1 MNRLSCLLLVAIRFL
16 LANDIQSVQTPI
28 TPQLSEELSRTSLES
43 FIRINIV
50 MKEQINSDIL
60 YSNVQSLSKA
70 NRRQFVINELKY
82 FAQNTQGDILNQ
94 LSTLENTGQVK
105 DVTSLWITN
114 VINCFST
121 PEAIKTLSSRSD
133 VTRIDHDEYRK
144 MIIDSPDDVIVLSNS
159 VQDREITWNVLI
171 VNADDVW
178 ALGYTGEGALVA
190 VIDTGVNYD
199 HVDLQDH
206 MWGGLFYPNHG
217 YDFANNDDNPM
228 DDHGHGTHCA
238 GTVAGDGTAGSQT
251 GMAPDARIMALK
263 VLDSG
268 GSGYESDCWEAVEFS
283 VAHNVDVMS
292 FSLGWLHAWGP
303 DRSSWRNA
311 MNNAL
316 FAGVIAS
323 IAAGNEGG
331 DQGAYPI
338 PDNVRTPGDIP
349 PPWLHPDQTL
359 TGGTSAVVC
368 VGATNSSDNIAS
380 FSSRGPVTWEN
391 ISPFNDYAYSPGMGL
406 IRPDISAPG
415 ENIKSLAHYSN
426 TGYES
431 GWSGTSMATPCIAG
445 VIALMISKDNSLTP
459 EQISQTLEENALHL
473 GSAGKNN
480 TYGSGRVDALE
491 AVNAIFTEPI
501 PPYPPYNPNPADGQ
515 GFVNVGSDLFWSNGG
530 GATSYLVF
538 MGTDNPPTNILN
550 GDLSSSSTY
559 MLSGLDFST
568 HYFWNIIAINDY
580 GETVGPVWDFT
591 TVGPPDEDFESADF
605 SQNDWAFGGN
615 ADWII
620 DSSNPYNGT
629 YSAQSGDIDHS
640 ETSQL
645 IITLDVIYDGNIDF
659 NYRVASEYSPT
670 GTNFYDGLVFYIDN
684 QQMGQYQPTGDGGT
698 PWVFASFPVTVG
710 THTFKWSF
718 EKDGGPGST
727 DMEEDCAWLDDIT
740 FPPTEEPSSDITVE
754 YLPDWNIVG
763 LPMEVSD
770 AGFESLFPDAIENTL
785 FSFGANGYNQET
797 ELTMGPGYWLRFS
810 NENMTTI
817 SGSYVESL
825 TISLQE
831 NWNLISGISAD
842 FALDNILDPDNL
854 IIPLTSFGFGINGY
868 FIVETLVPGHG
879 YWIRSYGAGEITLSN
894 SARKKS
900 RQIIENR
907 VSEANVIA
915 FNGFPLYFGVDI
927 PESEILSYSLPPK
940 PPAGVFDA
948 RFAGG
953 WRVVEN
959 EGEIE
964 FINSNKSLNISY
976 QINKNENWNLTSETG
991 TQYVLH
997 GIGEI
1002 ELTDNTGILFLEKH
1016 FLTPTHYSLSQNY
1029 PNPFNPVTTIT
1040 YELPQES
1047 YISLEVYNMNGQQVT
1062 SLASKSQKA
1071 GKYTVQ
1077 WDGTDLNGHKVSSG
1091 IYLYKLET
1099 PDFTNIRKMVLMK

>member
-1 MNRLSCLLLVAIRFL
+1 MNRVSCLLLIAIRFL
-16 LANDIQSVQTPI
+16 LANDIQNVQTPI
-28 TPQLSEELSRTSLES
+28 TPQLSEELSRTNSES

-50 MKEQINSDIL
+50 MKEQIDSDIL
-60 YSNVQSLSKA
+60 YSNVQGLSKA

-114 VINCFST
+114 VINCYAT

-133 VTRIDHDEYRK
+133 VHRIDHDEKRK
-144 MIIDSPDDVIVLSNS
+144 MLIDTPQDMAAISNS
-159 VQDREITWNVLI
+159 DRDREITWNVTI

-178 ALGYTGEGALVA
+178 ALGYTGDGALVA

-217 YDFANNDDNPM
+217 YDFANNDNNPM

-251 GMAPDARIMALK
+251 GMAPDAKIMALK

-268 GSGYESDCWEAVEFS
+268 GSGAESDCWEAIQFCVDM
-283 VAHNVDVMS
+283 NVDVMS

-303 DRSSWRNA
+303 DRSSWRDA

-331 DQGAYPI
+331 DQGSYPI

-359 TGGTSAVVC
+359 TGGISAVVC

-380 FSSRGPVTWEN
+380 FSSRGPVTWES

-431 GWSGTSMATPCIAG
+431 GWSGTSMATPCVAG
-445 VIALMISKDNSLTP
+445 VIALMLSKDNSLTP
-459 EQISQTLEENALHL
+459 EQINQTLEETALDL
-473 GSAGKNN
+473 GSNGKDN

-515 GFVNVGSDLFWSNGG
+515 GFVNVGSNLSWSNGG

-538 MGTDNPPTNILN
+538 IGTDNPPTNIVN
-550 GDLSSSSTY
+550 GDLSSSSSY

-568 HYFWNIIAINDY
+568 HYFWNIIAMNDY

-591 TVGPPDEDFESADF
+591 TVGPPDEDFESGDF

-670 GTNFYDGLVFYIDN
+670 GTNFYDGLVFYIDD
-684 QQMGQYQPTGDGGT
+684 QQMGQYQPTTDGGT

-710 THTFKWSF
+710 PHTFKWSF
-718 EKDGGPGST
+718 EKDEGPGST
-727 DMEEDCAWLDDIT
+727 DMEEDCTWLDDIT

-754 YLPDWNIVG
+754 YLSDWNIVG

-785 FSFGANGYNQET
+785 FSFGVNGYIPET
-797 ELTMGPGYWLRFS
+797 ELTMGTGYWLRFS

-817 SGSYVESL
+817 SGSYVENL

-854 IIPLTSFGFGINGY
+854 IIPLTSFGFGGNGY
-868 FIVETLVPGHG
+868 FAVETLEPGHG
-879 YWIRSYGAGEITLSN
+879 YWVRSYGAGEITISSL
-894 SARKKS
+894 AREKS

-940 PPAGVFDA
+940 PPAGVFDV
-948 RFAGG
+948 RFTGG

-959 EGEIE
+959 EGRIE
-964 FINSNKSLNISY
+964 YFNPQSDLSVHYQVNDNERWILIGDDGNEYKLTGNGDFMIPDQSGTFSLKKSSISPD
-976 QINKNENWNLTSETG
+976 
-991 TQYVLH
+991 QYL
-997 GIGEI
+997 
-1002 ELTDNTGILFLEKH
+1002 
-1016 FLTPTHYSLSQNY
+1016 LSQNF

-1062 SLASKSQKA
+1062 SLASKGQEA